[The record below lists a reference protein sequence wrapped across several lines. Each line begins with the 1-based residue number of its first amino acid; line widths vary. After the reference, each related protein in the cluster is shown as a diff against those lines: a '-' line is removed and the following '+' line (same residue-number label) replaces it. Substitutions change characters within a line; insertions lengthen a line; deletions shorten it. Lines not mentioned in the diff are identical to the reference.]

1 MYKVKITLP
10 ATVTNLGPG
19 LNSLGLAIGLHTTIE
34 ISRRDDEQL
43 IVETE
48 GEGAGRYGMGLRHP
62 AALAMMR
69 VFQRREQA
77 VLGLNVRVSNNI
89 PLNSGLGAEAAFW
102 VAGVIG
108 ANNMMGTL
116 YKREQILEIAA
127 QISGLPSQVV
137 TSVMGGV
144 TASFVNA
151 NEIIYRALP
160 AASMQIVIAL
170 PNLPNYASESAKVK
184 PDRVAL
190 IDALFNLSR
199 VPLLVEALRVGDLH
213 LIGQLMDDRLHVPY
227 LKPHITGYDHVVE
240 MARRAGAL
248 AVSLSGDGPAVIA
261 FAEQNHKKL
270 ALTMQEA
277 FENSG
282 VKARTWVV
290 PVDTQGIVVSVSGSS

>member
-69 VFQRREQA
+69 IFQRRERA
-77 VLGLNVRVSNNI
+77 VLGLNVRVVNNI

-108 ANNMMGTL
+108 ANNMMGTI

-127 QISGLPSQVV
+127 QISGLPGQVV

-160 AASMQIVIAL
+160 AASMQVVVAL

-190 IDALFNLSR
+190 TDALFNLSR

-227 LKPHITGYDHVVE
+227 LKPHITGYDHVAE

-261 FAEQNHKKL
+261 FADHDHKKL

-290 PVDTQGIVVSVSGSS
+290 PVDTQGIVVSVSGSG